1 MKIIF
6 ITLFISS
13 IGLLFTGYISHQYN
27 QIFSDSY
34 SYKNPVDSCKDIIK
48 KCDPYL
54 DDSVLQTENRKMGKL
69 SYRFLLSSKK
79 TKILMRVQFTTFT
92 PDIIYDGEL
101 FSFTMEDSSLIRFM
115 ISVNSCPEV
124 SGKDLYTHSF
134 EFTLSD
140 EKILYA
146 LKYTPIISVSCAS
159 YDFSNLT
166 DQNQFMQ
173 NLRCISTYVKQ

>member
-6 ITLFISS
+6 ISLFASLIFLLGSGYHSYLNFQNPTDTSS
-13 IGLLFTGYISHQYN
+13 F
-27 QIFSDSY
+27 
-34 SYKNPVDSCKDIIK
+34 NPADSCKDIIK
-48 KCDPYL
+48 KYDPFL
-54 DDSVLQTENRKMGKL
+54 EDSVLQTESRKMGKL
-69 SYRFLLSSKK
+69 SYKFLLSPKK

-115 ISVNSCPEV
+115 VSVDSYPEV

-134 EFTLSD
+134 EFTLNDS
-140 EKILYA
+140 KVLFT
-146 LKYTPIISVSCAS
+146 LKYTPIKSVSCAS
-159 YDFSNLT
+159 HDFSNLT

-173 NLRCISTYVKQ
+173 NLRCISTYVIQ